1 MIFFSIYLLSAVVFF
16 FFFKAEKILLA
27 IQATLGTQHVVQV
40 GFKLILYTIL
50 PPKCWGYRPA
60 TLLSSADVHSIDRVA
75 VTL

>member
-1 MIFFSIYLLSAVVFF
+1 MIFFLPSLECCDFF
-16 FFFKAEKILLA
+16 FFFKAEKILLV

-40 GFKLILYTIL
+40 GFKLTLYMIL
-50 PPKCWGYRPA
+50 PPKCWGYRPV